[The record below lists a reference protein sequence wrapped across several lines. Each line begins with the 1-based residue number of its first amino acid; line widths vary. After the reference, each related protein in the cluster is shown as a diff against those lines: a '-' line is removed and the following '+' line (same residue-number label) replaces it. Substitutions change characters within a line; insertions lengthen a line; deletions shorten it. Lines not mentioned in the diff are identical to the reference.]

1 MLLNSDEC
9 PVFSGHVGKC
19 WFTSPINWRQSTWSI
34 IATNPGPTFPVESS
48 RADLGLAASRLFLP
62 LPLTLGPIP
71 PMGPLTAP
79 PSPAPSALFCAAQQ
93 EQEVIVLF
101 LVFNKIWKAFKCLTK
116 WLETRKQNDVLASHD
131 VCMKSIDTNTLSAH
145 TVKQDY
151 KESTTNKSLL
161 KHHGCSCC
169 SYVCPRIKITNI
181 PYEHT
186 IWTWQIA
193 DITFSNLYMHDANL

>member
-1 MLLNSDEC
+1 M
-9 PVFSGHVGKC
+9 
-19 WFTSPINWRQSTWSI
+19 WSI
-34 IATNPGPTFPVESS
+34 IATNPGPTFPAKSS
-48 RADLGLAASRLFLP
+48 RAGLGLTAPRLFLP
-62 LPLTLGPIP
+62 LPFTLGSIP
-71 PMGPLTAP
+71 ALDPLAAP
-79 PSPAPSALFCAAQQ
+79 PGPAPSAPFRTAQQ

-116 WLETRKQNDVLASHD
+116 WLETRKQNDVLASRD
-131 VCMKSIDTNTLSAH
+131 VCMKSIDTNTLRAH

-161 KHHGCSCC
+161 KHHGRSCC

-181 PYEHT
+181 PHECT